1 MYLGQSLTDVLE
13 HLQHLH
19 HVQVA
24 VAVVVLSIV
33 IIVVEFGNNTSP
45 PPDKT
50 CHHLADTEEVAACEP
65 DGDNRHN
72 EEVEHAEDGDDE
84 DIPGHVDATLY
95 PTQKLSSP
103 M

>member
-33 IIVVEFGNNTSP
+33 INVVEFGNNTSP
-45 PPDKT
+45 P
-50 CHHLADTEEVAACEP
+50 HLADTEEVAAGEP
-65 DGDNRHN
+65 DGDDGHH

-84 DIPGHVDATLY
+84 DIPR
-95 PTQKLSSP
+95 Q
-103 M
+103 

>member
-33 IIVVEFGNNTSP
+33 IIVVEFGNNTSTP
-45 PPDKT
+45 QTKLVSTSP
-50 CHHLADTEEVAACEP
+50 
-65 DGDNRHN
+65 
-72 EEVEHAEDGDDE
+72 
-84 DIPGHVDATLY
+84 TLKRSR
-95 PTQKLSSP
+95 PVNQMET
-103 M
+103 MGTTRR

>member
-19 HVQVA
+19 HVQVS

-33 IIVVEFGNNTSP
+33 IIVVEFGNNIFT
-45 PPDKT
+45 PPDQT
-50 CHHLADTEEVAACEP
+50 CQHLADTEEVAAGEP
-65 DGDNRHN
+65 DGDDGHH

-84 DIPGHVDATLY
+84 DIPG
-95 PTQKLSSP
+95 Q
-103 M
+103 

>member
-13 HLQHLH
+13 HLEHLH

-33 IIVVEFGNNTSP
+33 IIVVEFVNNTP
-45 PPDKT
+45 P
-50 CHHLADTEEVAACEP
+50 HLSDTEEVAACEP
-65 DGDNRHN
+65 DGDDGHH

-84 DIPGHVDATLY
+84 DIPR
-95 PTQKLSSP
+95 Q
-103 M
+103 

>member
-45 PPDKT
+45 PDKT
-50 CHHLADTEEVAACEP
+50 CHHLADTEEVSACEP

-103 M
+103 L